1 MRVLIADDHEL
12 VRDAIA
18 AFLAREA
25 DLDCTTVES
34 LDAATA
40 RIRRSG
46 RFDLVLLDYVMPGM
60 NGLEGLSKAIAL
72 NGPRSV
78 AIMSGMAPREVAR
91 EALGAGAAGFL
102 PKTMAARSMVSAVRF
117 MLSGEQF
124 VPIDLMRA
132 DTASPLAHHPL
143 ASELTTRETQ
153 VLDGLCRGLS
163 NKEIARELDL
173 REVTIKLHVKT
184 LCRKLGARNR
194 THAAMIAKG
203 TGLH

>member
-1 MRVLIADDHEL
+1 MRILIADDHEL
-12 VRDAIA
+12 VRDAIG
-18 AFLAREA
+18 AFLSREA
-25 DLDCTTVES
+25 DLDCETVES

-60 NGLEGLSKAIAL
+60 NGLEGLSKALAL

-78 AIMSGMAPREVAR
+78 AVISGMAPREIAR

-117 MLSGEQF
+117 MLAGEQF
-124 VPIDLMRA
+124 VPVDLMA
-132 DTASPLAHHPL
+132 PGGASPLAHHPL

-184 LCRKLGARNR
+184 ACRKLGARNR